1 MADIFDLA
9 RSINARRKQASQ
21 GYASGFED
29 LPMQV
34 MEMMDTRA
42 KEKRVSLKNDSKFLS
57 EMIAN
62 AKTPDQL
69 NNVTNLA
76 NTHIKETFSDP
87 EMTLYGEALNM
98 QLSAKNKA
106 YNDYKAAMSWADSMS
121 NKEVAYND
129 GTKSGVKRKNALEL
143 SEAELTTL
151 TGDDFKNLYEEYLG
165 YEDAV
170 AQGSAYGFSFGKGKT
185 SDLGLNKQFKNY
197 GQNLESA
204 IKAFRSGNIITEN
217 EAVAIAMGEYDQAKK
232 EAIKGIDSEIKYHR
246 VQQNYIQKTLDRI
259 QKDTLDKGES
269 ETLAI
274 VSRIFQS
281 QANEMED
288 ILGIGVGDKSSSEL
302 LEQLKS
308 RKSFIQNQHIDPLRK
323 RKYFWT
329 GMREGIDVGGG
340 ETLDIFV
347 DNNNSGDVS
356 SKNKSEEPAKTTSF
370 VETKSIPL
378 GSSSSSISQASPEK
392 FDQDEFEAMMPASE
406 MPSYEEKA
414 YGTSFD
420 DLVKMISPKEEP
432 SNPERQRQ
440 SQKFDT
446 SKLKPQ
452 EVLKT
457 IRALPKE
464 LKKEYQDNKK
474 SIDKKQVAKE
484 LRENKVMMNPSSL
497 INILS
502 LVHIP
507 EYRKILEN
515 DLSKMLSPNGYT
527 FKWLRNKGRVNG

>member
-1 MADIFDLA
+1 
-9 RSINARRKQASQ
+9 
-21 GYASGFED
+21 
-29 LPMQV
+29 
-34 MEMMDTRA
+34 
-42 KEKRVSLKNDSKFLS
+42 
-57 EMIAN
+57 
-62 AKTPDQL
+62 
-69 NNVTNLA
+69 
-76 NTHIKETFSDP
+76 
-87 EMTLYGEALNM
+87 
-98 QLSAKNKA
+98 
-106 YNDYKAAMSWADSMS
+106 
-121 NKEVAYND
+121 
-129 GTKSGVKRKNALEL
+129 
-143 SEAELTTL
+143 
-151 TGDDFKNLYEEYLG
+151 
-165 YEDAV
+165 
-170 AQGSAYGFSFGKGKT
+170 FGKGKT

-356 SKNKSEEPAKTTSF
+356 SKNKSEEPAKTT
-370 VETKSIPL
+370 
-378 GSSSSSISQASPEK
+378 
-392 FDQDEFEAMMPASE
+392 
-406 MPSYEEKA
+406 
-414 YGTSFD
+414 
-420 DLVKMISPKEEP
+420 
-432 SNPERQRQ
+432 
-440 SQKFDT
+440 
-446 SKLKPQ
+446 
-452 EVLKT
+452 
-457 IRALPKE
+457 
-464 LKKEYQDNKK
+464 
-474 SIDKKQVAKE
+474 
-484 LRENKVMMNPSSL
+484 
-497 INILS
+497 
-502 LVHIP
+502 
-507 EYRKILEN
+507 
-515 DLSKMLSPNGYT
+515 
-527 FKWLRNKGRVNG
+527 